1 VIARRPPVIPKV
13 SWVWVVPPLATSLVA
28 LAHPIIDPWHA
39 GVAGLAPLVARNE
52 VWLAVHLA
60 LLALFPLSA
69 LALIQP
75 ISGIES
81 AGARLARLM
90 LGIFGLLYACFDT
103 FAGLATGTV
112 VRAARE
118 LGPAEQSGA
127 LLAVRD
133 LFNSPIT
140 GVLFVLGTAAWTLG
154 AGAVAFTLW
163 MASAPMAPVGLIAIA
178 APLLFLDHP
187 APFGPVTFAAVAAA
201 LAWLAWSGPSKD

>member
-1 VIARRPPVIPKV
+1 MIPKV
-13 SWVWVVPPLATSLVA
+13 SWVWVVPPLATSLVV

-39 GVAGLAPLVARNE
+39 GVAGLAPLVARND

-60 LLALFPLSA
+60 LLVLFPLSA
-69 LALIQP
+69 LALIQA

-90 LGIFGLLYACFDT
+90 LGVFGVLYVGFDT
-103 FAGLATGTV
+103 FAGLATGTLI
-112 VRAARE
+112 RSARE
-118 LGPAEQSGA
+118 LGAAEQSGV
-127 LLAVRD
+127 LLAVKG
-133 LFNSPIT
+133 LFNSPLT
-140 GVLFVLGTAAWTLG
+140 GALFVFGTAAWTLG

-163 MASAPMAPVGLIAIA
+163 MASAPLAPVGLIAIA

>member
-1 VIARRPPVIPKV
+1 MTPPVISKV
-13 SWVWVVPPLATSLVA
+13 SWIWVLPPLATSLVV

-39 GVAGLAPLVARNE
+39 AGVTGLAPLVARND

-60 LLALFPLSA
+60 LLVLFPLSA

-75 ISGIES
+75 ISGFDS
-81 AGARLARLM
+81 TSARLARVM
-90 LGIFGLLYACFDT
+90 LGIFGVLYAGFDT

-112 VRAARE
+112 VRSARD
-118 LGPAEQSGA
+118 LGAAEQAGV
-127 LLAVRD
+127 LLAVKG

-140 GVLFVLGTAAWTLG
+140 GVLFVSGTGAWTVG
-154 AGAVAFTLW
+154 AGAVAFTLKR
-163 MASAPMAPVGLIAIA
+163 AGAPRGPVGLIVVA
-178 APLLFLDHP
+178 ALLLFLDHP

>member
-1 VIARRPPVIPKV
+1 MTPRV

-28 LAHPIIDPWHA
+28 LAHPIIDPWRD
-39 GVAGLAPLVARNE
+39 GVAGLAPLVAHND

-60 LLALFPLSA
+60 LLVLFPLSA
-69 LALIQP
+69 LALIQAV
-75 ISGIES
+75 SGIES

-90 LGIFGLLYACFDT
+90 LGIFCVLYAGFDT
-103 FAGLATGTV
+103 FAGLATGTII
-112 VRAARE
+112 RSARE
-118 LGPAEQSGA
+118 LGAAEQAGA
-127 LLAVRD
+127 LLAVKG

-140 GVLFVLGTAAWTLG
+140 GVLFVFGTAAWTLG
-154 AGAVAFTLW
+154 AGAVAFALW
-163 MASAPMAPVGLIAIA
+163 MARAPLAPVALIAIA